1 MVSSIENMK
10 NAVNQKIARVKEL
23 AHDYAYLTGQFRR
36 SRALKRVCSICRYEG
51 YFRPFGSPPRKD
63 ARCPNCGALER
74 HRLLKLWLDQHGEEI
89 VGREVLHFAPEEAM
103 SALFRGLACKYTSAD
118 IEEGRADTVLNIEA
132 IELGDQTHGCIVCSH
147 ILEHVDDRKALREM
161 RRVLRPGGIAIIM
174 LPLVEGWSRTYE
186 NPSITTPQQRRHHF
200 GQEDHVRYY
209 GADVRDRI
217 RDAGFEL
224 EEFTAEEPEVST
236 YALLRGEKIFTARR
250 AS

>member
-1 MVSSIENMK
+1 
-10 NAVNQKIARVKEL
+10 VNQKIARVKEL

-74 HRLLKLWLDQHGEEI
+74 HRLLKLWLDQHGEEV

-103 SALFRGLACKYTSAD
+103 SALFRGLACKYISAD

-174 LPLVEGWSRTYE
+174 LPLVEGWSRTLFQD
-186 NPSITTPQQRRHHF
+186 PSPEAAALRARAMPLIAEDPRRIPDHIFSGPDLPLNEQVRARFF
-200 GQEDHVRYY
+200 GEC
-209 GADVRDRI
+209 
-217 RDAGFEL
+217 
-224 EEFTAEEPEVST
+224 
-236 YALLRGEKIFTARR
+236 
-250 AS
+250 